1 MKLFGALRNQICLC
15 IPCFLALLFW
25 GAFAVGCGGGG
36 GDGKSSRSA
45 STISGHLIVPPAY
58 DLESE
63 PNNSPTQAQ
72 DLPVPSVISG
82 SVSVGDPGFSVYAAG
97 RPILLCDLYRLQAQA
112 RTALLLTIAEDD
124 LSQNDLDLFLLNA
137 QGSMIID
144 ASEGYTSTEYLETP
158 GPGVFLLGIRAFAG
172 SSAYVL
178 SASSSSI
185 LQGPSSMGIPPGA
198 DFVPGELL
206 VKWKNG
212 RKGSL
217 GAGPGLYASLGV
229 ASGSVLPGGVEILKV
244 LEVSHEH
251 SSTRAAGKLSLE
263 GASKGLARTLTLDR
277 LRRMLREPQ
286 VEYAEP
292 NFVRKPM
299 RTPNDPGFS
308 AQWHYGQIN
317 LPQAWDVTTGSD
329 NVTIGLI
336 DTGVLTGHPD
346 LSSRLTA
353 GFDFVSD
360 PRRANDGDG
369 IDPDPTD
376 PGDDPEKQS
385 SSFHGTHVAGTVG
398 AVTDN
403 RTGVAGVT
411 WQGRL
416 MPLRALGVD
425 GGTDADIAQAIRY
438 GAGLSNVSGKVPAQK
453 ADILNM
459 SFGGPG
465 YSQTL
470 QDALSQARSR
480 GVFLLA
486 AAGNENSAVPSSP
499 ASLSGVLSVSAVDA
513 GLRKA
518 SYSNFGSSVDLCA
531 PGGDMGAD
539 LNGDGY
545 PDGVLSTLGN
555 DRGDYLYRFY
565 QGTSMACAHASGVV
579 ALMRAVNPTLTAA
592 DLDLLLSGSHPGT
605 SIRITRD
612 LGQPGRDD
620 FYGHGLIDAAQA
632 VIAAQTL
639 SGSGS
644 GLPDG
649 SILALSTS
657 VLQFNTFLSSLSFQI
672 SNAGTGTL
680 TVTNVSDTASWLSVT
695 PSSGVAPLTVQAF
708 VDRSGL
714 RAGTYTATI
723 TVQTDATVGE
733 KTAAVEVQ
741 AEVGD
746 KISGNVGTVYVLVLN
761 PDSYEP
767 VAQAE
772 TDAST
777 GYAFTTEAVPA
788 GTYLILA
795 GTDRDDDGFICDIED
810 ACGSYPLPVTVRAGS
825 TVSDLV
831 FPLSELVSPQSLVL
845 FRTLELG
852 PSSRARIW

>member
-1 MKLFGALRNQICLC
+1 MKPLGTLRKEIFPWLT
-15 IPCFLALLFW
+15 CFLALLVSC
-25 GAFAVGCGGGG
+25 ALATGCGGGG
-36 GDGKSSRSA
+36 GDGKRSRSV
-45 STISGHLIVPPAY
+45 STISGHLVVPPAY
-58 DLESE
+58 DLETE
-63 PNNSPTQAQ
+63 PNDSVSQAQ
-72 DLPVPSVISG
+72 ALPVPSVISC
-82 SVSVGDPGFSVYAAG
+82 SASVGDPGFPVDAG
-97 RPILLCDLYRLQAQA
+97 GRTILLCDLYRVQAPA
-112 RTALLLTIAEDD
+112 RTALWLTIAEDD
-124 LSQNDLDLFLLNA
+124 LTRNDLDLFLLNA
-137 QGSMIID
+137 QGSILD
-144 ASEGYTSTEYLETP
+144 VSEGYTSTEYLETP
-158 GPGVFLLGIRAFAG
+158 GAGVFLVGVRAFDG
-172 SSAYVL
+172 SSVYIL
-178 SASSSSI
+178 SASASSI
-185 LQGPSSMGIPPGA
+185 LQGPSSVGIPPGA

-206 VKWKNG
+206 VRWKAG
-212 RKGSL
+212 RKGISRT
-217 GAGPGLYASLGV
+217 ASGPYASLGI
-229 ASGSVLPGGVEILKV
+229 ASGTALPGGVEILKV
-244 LEVSHEH
+244 SEVSREV
-251 SSTRAAGKLSLE
+251 SSARAAEKLSLE
-263 GASKGLARTLTLDR
+263 GASKRLARALTLDR
-277 LRRMLREPQ
+277 VRRLLREPE

-292 NFVRKPM
+292 NFVRRTM

-308 AQWHYGQIN
+308 AQWHYGLIN
-317 LPQAWDVTTGSD
+317 LPPAWDVTTGSD
-329 NVTIGLI
+329 DVVIGLI
-336 DTGVLTGHPD
+336 DTGVLTAHPD
-346 LSSRLTA
+346 LNARLTA

-360 PRRANDGDG
+360 PERANDGDG

-398 AVTDN
+398 AASDN
-403 RTGVAGVT
+403 RTGVAGTT

-513 GLRKA
+513 GLHKA
-518 SYSNFGSSVDLCA
+518 SYSNFGSSIDLCA

-555 DRGDYLYRFY
+555 DRGDFLYRFY

-579 ALMRAVNPTLTAA
+579 ALMLAVHPGLTPG

-620 FYGHGLIDAAQA
+620 FYGHGLIDASQA

-639 SGSGS
+639 AGSSS

-649 SILALSTS
+649 SMVALSTS
-657 VLQFNTFLSSLSFQI
+657 VLQFDTYLSSLSFQI
-672 SNAGTGTL
+672 ANAGTGTL
-680 TVTNVSDTASWLSVT
+680 AVTEVSETASWLSVT
-695 PSSGVAPLTVQAF
+695 PSSGLAPLTVQAF

-714 RAGTYTATI
+714 RVGSYAATI
-723 TVQTDATVGE
+723 RVETDATVGE
-733 KTAAVEVQ
+733 KSATVQ
-741 AEVGD
+741 VLAEVGD
-746 KISGNVGTVYVLVLN
+746 KVSGNVGTVYVLVVD
-761 PDSYEP
+761 PDSQEP

-772 TDAST
+772 TDAT
-777 GYAFTTEAVPA
+777 RDYAFTTDAVPA

-810 ACGSYPLPVTVRAGS
+810 ACGSYPLPVSVRAGS

-831 FPLSELVSPQSLVL
+831 FPLSELVSPQSLPL
-845 FRTLELG
+845 FRALELG
-852 PSSRARIW
+852 PSSRARIR

>member
-1 MKLFGALRNQICLC
+1 MNPRRSPHQGDFPWRVR
-15 IPCFLALLFW
+15 FLALLLA
-25 GAFAVGCGGGG
+25 GALVTGCGGGG
-36 GDGKSSRSA
+36 GGGKAARSS
-45 STISGHLIVPPAY
+45 STISGHLVVPPAY
-58 DLESE
+58 DLEAE
-63 PNNSPTQAQ
+63 PNDSLLQAQ
-72 DLPVPSVISG
+72 DLPVPSVITGFASVNDSG
-82 SVSVGDPGFSVYAAG
+82 YSLAAG
-97 RPILLCDLYRLQAQA
+97 GRRILLCDLYRLQAPA
-112 RTALLLTIAEDD
+112 RTSTWLTIAEND
-124 LSQNDLDLFLLNA
+124 LDRNDLDLFLLDSR
-137 QGSMIID
+137 GSLLD
-144 ASEGYTSTEYLETP
+144 VSEGYTSTEYIETP
-158 GPGVFLLGIRAFAG
+158 GPGVFVIGVRAFDG
-172 SSAYVL
+172 SSVYVL
-178 SASSSSI
+178 SASSSSS
-185 LQGPSSMGIPPGA
+185 LQAPSSIGIAPGA
-198 DFVPGELL
+198 DFVPGQLL

-212 RKGSL
+212 RKGALSPD
-217 GAGPGLYASLGV
+217 AGRYASLGV
-229 ASGSVLPGGVEILKV
+229 APVSVLPGGVEILK
-244 LEVSHEH
+244 LSEVSLRV
-251 SSTRAAGKLSLE
+251 SSARSAEKLSLE
-263 GASKGLARTLTLDR
+263 GSSRHLKRTATLDR
-277 LRRMLREPQ
+277 LRRMLREPE

-292 NFVRKPM
+292 NFIRRAM

-308 AQWHYGQIN
+308 AQWHYGLIN
-317 LPQAWDVTTGSD
+317 LPQAWEVTTGSD

-336 DTGVLTGHPD
+336 DTGVLTAHPD
-346 LSSRLTA
+346 LGARLAA

-360 PRRANDGDG
+360 PDTANDGDG

-385 SSFHGTHVAGTVG
+385 SSFHGTHVAGIVG

-403 RTGVAGVT
+403 GTGVAGAT

-438 GAGLSNVSGKVPAQK
+438 GAGLSNVSGRVPAQK

-470 QDALSQARSR
+470 QDALALARSR
-480 GVFLLA
+480 GVFLVA

-499 ASLSGVLSVSAVDA
+499 ASLDGVLSVSAVDA

-555 DRGDYLYRFY
+555 DRGDFLYRFY
-565 QGTSMACAHASGVV
+565 QGTSMACAHVSGVV
-579 ALMRAVNPTLTAA
+579 ALMRAVHPGLTPG

-605 SIRITRD
+605 AGRIVRD

-639 SGSGS
+639 SGSGT

-649 SILALSTS
+649 SILAVSTS
-657 VLQFNTFLSSLSFQI
+657 TLQFNSYLSSLSFQVT
-672 SNAGTGTL
+672 NAGTGAL
-680 TVTNVSDTASWLSVT
+680 RVTNVSDNASWLSLT
-695 PSSGVAPLTVQAF
+695 PTSGEAPLTVQAF
-708 VDRSGL
+708 MDRSGL
-714 RAGTYTATI
+714 RVGTYTATI
-723 TVQTDATVGE
+723 SVQTDATVGQ
-733 KTAAVEVQ
+733 KTATLQVL

-746 KISGNVGTVYVLVLN
+746 RVSGNVGTVYVLVLE
-761 PDSYEP
+761 PDSDEP

-772 TDAST
+772 TDASRD
-777 GYAFTTEAVPA
+777 YAFATDPVPA
-788 GTYLILA
+788 GTYFVLA

-810 ACGSYPLPVTVRAGS
+810 ACGSYPLPVSVRAGS

-831 FPLSELVSPQSLVL
+831 FPLSELVSPQSLPL
-845 FRTLELG
+845 MRNLELG
-852 PSSRARIW
+852 APSRTRLR